1 MCIKS
6 EINHIQKRLLERLNV
21 KNGSTLFT
29 IIEAISQQAYAK
41 GSFVVSQKNST
52 LAVKCDVTASTIS
65 RNLKKIKDKCADLIQ
80 IEQNRNVTEQFA
92 SLMFTLIPQT
102 DCKENLQL
110 ESKCEKNSQSNRK
123 ENLQLKCE
131 ENSHLGNKNV
141 KRTTNGVQTEQVNND
156 TDSHDIAESPTSNFY
171 NHSEVYIS
179 NPNKVIDNNI
189 VNKENVIQNAI
200 IHEEYVYAREN
211 GITKKMFFKVIDEI
225 KNKNNISNL
234 KAYIRGAI
242 NNIINH
248 ISFRNGTRKYKNPMN
263 QLFYAWLNDDG
274 HETV

>member
-52 LAVKCDVTASTIS
+52 LAVKCNVTASTIS
-65 RNLKKIKDKCADLIQ
+65 RNLKKIKDKCFDLIK

-92 SLMFTLIPQT
+92 SLVFTFVP
-102 DCKENLQL
+102 
-110 ESKCEKNSQSNRK
+110 QSNLDEMSQLNSDKMSESNCK

-131 ENSHLGNKNV
+131 NV
-141 KRTTNGVQTEQVNND
+141 KRTTNGVQTEPVNND

-171 NHSEVYIS
+171 THSEVYIS
-179 NPNKVIDNNI
+179 NPNKVIDTSI
-189 VNKENVIQNAI
+189 VKQEDVIQNDI
-200 IHEEYVYAREN
+200 IHDEYVYARKN
-211 GITKKMFFKVIDEI
+211 GINKNLFFKVVNGI
-225 KNKNNISNL
+225 KNKRGINSL
-234 KAYIRGAI
+234 RAYIRGAI
-242 NNIINH
+242 NNVIHH
-248 ISFRNGTRKYKNPMN
+248 ISFRRGEKTYENPMN
-263 QLFYAWLNDDG
+263 QFFYEWLQ
-274 HETV
+274 E